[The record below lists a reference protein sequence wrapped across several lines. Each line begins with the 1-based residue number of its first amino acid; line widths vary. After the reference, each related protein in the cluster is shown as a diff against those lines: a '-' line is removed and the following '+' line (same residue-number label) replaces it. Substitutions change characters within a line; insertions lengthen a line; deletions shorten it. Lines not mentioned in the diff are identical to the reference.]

1 MSGSNSS
8 VRFTALTFGIAYLVS
23 GILIIMGR
31 FGYRFYN
38 WVASPQQFAM
48 DIPFAIYILS
58 PAIAS
63 YAITK
68 KKGKTD
74 HFREWLKTIFYA
86 KNNGLPYAFVAIGL
100 VLYFSIHAIVSGY
113 AETAL
118 PFYTLLLSLPGNLF
132 IGGLEEAGWAYVLQ
146 PRLDQK
152 FGYVFS
158 CIITGG
164 IWILWHIPL
173 FFIPGT
179 NHGEGLIDF
188 RMFAVQCLALRFFLG
203 AICKIAGKSS
213 TFMCVLFHTVFN
225 AATFT
230 FAAMTATWKG
240 AIAADAVMILVSI
253 VTVVWHNNRFGRS
266 DSVSN

>member
-1 MSGSNSS
+1 MSERRIA
-8 VRFTALTFGIAYLVS
+8 VRFTALTFCIAYLVS
-23 GILIIMGR
+23 GVLIILSR

-38 WVASPQQFAM
+38 WVASPQQFAI

-63 YAITK
+63 YAVTK
-68 KKGKTD
+68 KNEKTD
-74 HFREWLKTIFYA
+74 HFREWLKTIFYV
-86 KNNGLPYAFVAIGL
+86 KNNGLPYAYVAVGL
-100 VLYFSIHAIVSGY
+100 VSYFSIHAIVSGH
-113 AETAL
+113 AKTAL
-118 PFYTLLLSLPGNLF
+118 PLYTLLLSLPGNLF

-146 PRLDQK
+146 PKLEQK

-158 CIITGG
+158 CVITGG

-173 FFIPGT
+173 FFISGT

-203 AICKIAGKSS
+203 AICKISGKSS
-213 TFMCVLFHTVFN
+213 IFMCVLFHTVFN
-225 AATFT
+225 ATGFT
-230 FAAMTATWKG
+230 FAAMTTTWKG
-240 AIAADAVMILVSI
+240 AMAADAVMILVSI
-253 VTVVWHNNRFGRS
+253 VTVAFYNNKFGRI

>member
-1 MSGSNSS
+1 MSERSTA
-8 VRFTALTFGIAYLVS
+8 VRFTALTFCIAYLVS
-23 GILIIMGR
+23 GVLIIMSR

-38 WVASPQQFAM
+38 WVTSPQQFAM
-48 DIPFAIYILS
+48 NIPFAVYILS

-63 YAITK
+63 YAVTK
-68 KKGKTD
+68 KNEKTT
-74 HFREWLKTIFYA
+74 HFQEWVKTVFYA
-86 KNNGLPYAFVAIGL
+86 KNNGLPYVFVAVGL
-100 VLYFSIHAIVSGY
+100 LLYFSIHAIVSGR
-113 AETAL
+113 AEMAL

-146 PRLDQK
+146 PELDQK

-164 IWILWHIPL
+164 IWIFWHIPL

-188 RMFAVQCLALRFFLG
+188 GMFAVQCVVLRFFLG

-230 FAAMTATWKG
+230 FGAMTTTWKG

-253 VTVVWHNNRFGRS
+253 VTVAWHNNRFGRI